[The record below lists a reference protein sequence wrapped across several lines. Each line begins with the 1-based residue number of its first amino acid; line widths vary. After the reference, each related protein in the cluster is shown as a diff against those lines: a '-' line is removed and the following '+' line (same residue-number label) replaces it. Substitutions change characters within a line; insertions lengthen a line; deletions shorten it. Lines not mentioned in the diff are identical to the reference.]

1 MFQKACAYR
10 SKFSPAQDFT
20 DGKGQWAQQ
29 SGKQGA
35 AVQNLSQVHCKI
47 GIKNSSVSFKGDM
60 NSFPVFYFISVD
72 GSVALMG
79 WIPSWWTSNSNA
91 RWAVWYMEVSAE

>member
-1 MFQKACAYR
+1 MRSWSMFQKACAYR

-35 AVQNLSQVHCKI
+35 AVQNLSQVQKWNRH
-47 GIKNSSVSFKGDM
+47 
-60 NSFPVFYFISVD
+60 
-72 GSVALMG
+72 
-79 WIPSWWTSNSNA
+79 
-91 RWAVWYMEVSAE
+91 